1 MRISYLYVIRVRLM
15 KVRLTEAQFSRLL
28 NLIKEDSAKV
38 DKYGNPIPRNGQGW
52 GKDPSLVNR
61 QGYNQDG
68 TKGPWFSRSVAVAT
82 AVLLHDTGGDNW
94 YVLANQRGSGAADY
108 HGYWNLPCGYLD
120 YNEEATEAAA
130 REVREETG
138 ININPSTLKYFG
150 HSTSPNENRQNVI
163 FFYVAFIEGEEAEYP
178 FSKKDMEENEVDGI
192 QWLPIGECSQ
202 VRWAFDHD
210 ELIQKILSKYSHL
223 IDGDNSSEMNPHDK
237 VMKAIEILK
246 SGGDTEHAVKILETL
261 V

>member
-1 MRISYLYVIRVRLM
+1 MKITINESAFKAILEYEKRHGMRFL
-15 KVRLTEAQFSRLL
+15 
-28 NLIKEDSAKV
+28 KEDDANGRL

-82 AVLLHDTGGDNW
+82 AVLLHDTGGNHW
-94 YVLANQRGSGAADY
+94 YILANQRGSGAADY
-108 HGYWNLPCGYLD
+108 QGYWNLPCGYLD

-138 ININPSTLKYFG
+138 ININPSELKYFG

-192 QWLPIGECSQ
+192 QWLPVEKAESLK
-202 VRWAFDHD
+202 WAFDHD

-223 IDGDNSSEMNPHDK
+223 IMGENNTGLTPKDK
-237 VMKAIEILK
+237 ISKAIELLRN
-246 SGGDTEHAVKILETL
+246 GGDTDYAIEMLQSL
-261 V
+261 L